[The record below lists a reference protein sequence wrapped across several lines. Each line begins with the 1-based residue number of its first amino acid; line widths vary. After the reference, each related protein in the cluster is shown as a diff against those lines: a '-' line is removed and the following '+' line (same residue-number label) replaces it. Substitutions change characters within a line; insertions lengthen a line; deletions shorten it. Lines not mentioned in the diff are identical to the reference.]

1 MEVGEMCFLRVISRR
16 GLFLWALLSLF
27 LILQPFVFFYAENF
41 LEPNLMGTD
50 DYAVVRTLASM
61 RESSATS
68 SLANSQRMFAHLR
81 LQFFCRVI
89 AVNNV
94 CKNISLLPSLDGDL
108 WNNWDCNG
116 SSPRPNSDL
125 ALRI

>member
-16 GLFLWALLSLF
+16 GLFLLALLSLF
-27 LILQPFVFFYAENF
+27 LILQPFVFFYAENL

-50 DYAVVRTLASM
+50 DYAVARTLASM
-61 RESSATS
+61 RESSAAS
-68 SLANSQRMFAHLR
+68 SLSNSQRLFAHLR
-81 LQFFCRVI
+81 LQLFCRVI

-94 CKNISLLPSLDGDL
+94 CKNISPLPSFDGDL